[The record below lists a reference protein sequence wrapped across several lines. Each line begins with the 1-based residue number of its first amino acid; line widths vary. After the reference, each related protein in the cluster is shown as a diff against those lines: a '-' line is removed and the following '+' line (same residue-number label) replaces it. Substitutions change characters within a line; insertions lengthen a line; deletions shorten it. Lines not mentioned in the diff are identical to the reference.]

1 MTVFVYELRQ
11 NARYIAGWTAAM
23 ALCIFCMTPVYYS
36 FIGMAGWDSPVSA
49 TMADSDFFRS
59 AGISIELL
67 QQPLGIYSFLTSFF
81 MLAAGVFGLHFGISI
96 YTKEWSGG
104 SREYL
109 FTKPCTRAA
118 LLGGKA
124 GAVAC
129 GGAAVGG
136 AYLLASWLSMSV
148 FRPGFEP
155 RAFFLIAFSL
165 VLVLFFFAA
174 AELLIGVAFPHDRN
188 PLLTAG
194 ALVILL
200 YCMSSF
206 SRVIGWDALGYLT
219 PFAYFSAADIVQ
231 TGFYAWGKLLCCLG
245 GMAVFLLAAFRLA
258 RTKDVR

>member
-36 FIGMAGWDSPVSA
+36 FIDMAGWDSPVFA

-124 GAVAC
+124 GPWP
-129 GGAAVGG
+129 AA
-136 AYLLASWLSMSV
+136 APRWAARTCW
-148 FRPGFEP
+148 RPGY
-155 RAFFLIAFSL
+155 RCRCSGRGLSRGRFS
-165 VLVLFFFAA
+165 
-174 AELLIGVAFPHDRN
+174 
-188 PLLTAG
+188 
-194 ALVILL
+194 
-200 YCMSSF
+200 SSR
-206 SRVIGWDALGYLT
+206 SRWC
-219 PFAYFSAADIVQ
+219 
-231 TGFYAWGKLLCCLG
+231 WCCSSLRRRG
-245 GMAVFLLAAFRLA
+245 C
-258 RTKDVR
+258 